1 MPVEFCKF
9 ESRLMRFLLI
19 TCALVAVGCQSDAAP
34 IGVQTGEA
42 TTQPAS
48 ATGPAQEL
56 NLLVMGDWG
65 EDTAAQRQV
74 ATAMAK
80 FASSQRGPDAVQD
93 ALLCGDNFYFKLT
106 GPDDP
111 RWQTVF
117 ERMYDPKALDF
128 PFYASLGNHDYDG
141 NNLKYELAYARQHP
155 DSRFKLPDE
164 WYRVDLP
171 KQKPLATVLIL
182 DSNKENLTELQWN
195 RQIEWLRNEL
205 ESPRA
210 AWTICVAHHPLFSN
224 GFFWGNG
231 PLQKDWGTL
240 FQKHKVDFY
249 LAGHEHDLEHL
260 QIPGWFPSFVVSGG
274 GGAHAAPLARDDRG
288 FSREAFGFVALTLTP
303 DKATIRF
310 LGTDDQPLHV
320 VERTKAGKVTVL
332 QTTPNTPRTNPLKAY
347 LDLRNRRPGQATTQ
361 P

>member
-1 MPVEFCKF
+1 
-9 ESRLMRFLLI
+9 MRYLPIAFVLLG
-19 TCALVAVGCQSDAAP
+19 LGCQPGTDPAAAVP
-34 IGVQTGEA
+34 EQT
-42 TTQPAS
+42 TIQPAS
-48 ATGPAQEL
+48 TTAPSQKLT
-56 NLLVMGDWG
+56 LLVMGDWG

-80 FASSQRGPDAVQD
+80 FASSCHGQDAVQD

-117 ERMYDPKALDF
+117 EQMYDPKALDF
-128 PFYASLGNHDYDG
+128 PFYACLGNHDYDG
-141 NNLKYELAYARQHP
+141 NNLKYEFAYARQHP

-171 KQKPLATVLIL
+171 KEKPLATVLML
-182 DSNKENLTELQWN
+182 DSNKENMTELQWN
-195 RQIEWLRNEL
+195 RQVAWLKKEL

-210 AWTICVAHHPLFSN
+210 EWTICVAHHPMFSN

-249 LAGHEHDLEHL
+249 LSGHEHDEEHL
-260 QIPGWFPSFVVSGG
+260 EIPGWFTSFVVSGG
-274 GGAHAAPLARDDRG
+274 GGAHAQPLARDNRG

-320 VERTKAGKVTVL
+320 FERTKAGKVTVL

-347 LDLRNRRPGQATTQ
+347 LEMKNRKPGAPPTQ